1 MMGVDYSK
9 IYRTYAE
16 ININSIHNNG
26 LIAKQTFPE
35 QKIMFV
41 MKANA
46 YGHGIDEIICAAED
60 FADEYAV
67 ATVEEGIAVRKQTQK
82 PVLLFGPV
90 PEGLM
95 ALACENGLSFTVG
108 SHDYAKHL
116 SNQLLQKGLCA
127 ECQLKIDTGLNR
139 SGVRFWGD
147 EVGLNELRLI
157 YSYSNLK
164 FRGTYT
170 HFACGEG
177 DSGWEY
183 DFTTLQFQR
192 FTSALK
198 VMEREAMPIGIRHC
212 TSTGG
217 SLVRPECRMDMVR
230 LGMMPLGMSYSN
242 ESVKSLG
249 LSPALTWKSFIAQ
262 IKYLEKGDTVSYGC
276 TFRAEKP
283 MKIGLV
289 TCGYADGFRR
299 SYSGKSFVLIK
310 GQKVPTLGRIAMD
323 YMMVDLTN
331 FESITVGEEVT
342 LLGRDRD
349 EWISTQE
356 ISDWGESVSGEVTAA
371 ISPRV
376 PRIYIKN

>member
-1 MMGVDYSK
+1 
-9 IYRTYAE
+9 
-16 ININSIHNNG
+16 
-26 LIAKQTFPE
+26 
-35 QKIMFV
+35 
-41 MKANA
+41 
-46 YGHGIDEIICAAED
+46 
-60 FADEYAV
+60 
-67 ATVEEGIAVRKQTQK
+67 
-82 PVLLFGPV
+82 
-90 PEGLM
+90 
-95 ALACENGLSFTVG
+95 
-108 SHDYAKHL
+108 
-116 SNQLLQKGLCA
+116 
-127 ECQLKIDTGLNR
+127 
-139 SGVRFWGD
+139 
-147 EVGLNELRLI
+147 
-157 YSYSNLK
+157 
-164 FRGTYT
+164 
-170 HFACGEG
+170 
-177 DSGWEY
+177 
-183 DFTTLQFQR
+183 
-192 FTSALK
+192 
-198 VMEREAMPIGIRHC
+198 
-212 TSTGG
+212 
-217 SLVRPECRMDMVR
+217 
-230 LGMMPLGMSYSN
+230 MMPLGMSYSN